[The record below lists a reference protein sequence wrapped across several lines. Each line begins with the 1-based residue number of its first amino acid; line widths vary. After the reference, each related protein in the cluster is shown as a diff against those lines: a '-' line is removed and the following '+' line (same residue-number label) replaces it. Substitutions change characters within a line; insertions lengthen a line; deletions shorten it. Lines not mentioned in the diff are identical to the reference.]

1 MKEDENKFEQLFYRR
16 HERPGDVFME
26 LLEREKLIVAPGV
39 YDAMGAHIAQEINRQ
54 EKTAQRLCSF
64 NAEYLGGW
72 SISNMLL
79 RKPDMGFVPLSVME
93 MVGRYVIPA
102 AYPLPVIM
110 DAETGFGTEV
120 TLGETVETYHRI
132 GVALAHLEDQDSDQT
147 RRCGNLGGKQCVE
160 PEKMAAKIRSWL
172 MVSKTIGTSM
182 RLMAR
187 TDALTAVGGG
197 IEDAIERGKR
207 YMDTDYQGLRPAVL
221 WADAMIDPKDIER
234 WVTELHKHDPKIVLG
249 INYSPNKDWVG
260 YYKKHFNQYPPTY
273 EALYDNGHGFRVIW
287 HTILQART
295 DMEAAWNTFLDM
307 SRNGPESLW
316 KLHER
321 QRSHPVSD
329 TQAMGDAKLWQAFEQ
344 FLGGDE
350 VKQRYLMSE
359 GYGAG
364 PNQPKEQ
371 A

>member
-1 MKEDENKFEQLFYRR
+1 MKEERGQFDQLFNRR

-26 LLEREKLIVAPGV
+26 LLEKEKLVVAPGV
-39 YDAMGAHIAQEINRQ
+39 YDAMGAHIAQEIYRQ
-54 EKTAQRLCSF
+54 RKRNSLSCNF
-64 NAEYLGGW
+64 NAVYLGGW
-72 SISNMLL
+72 SISDMLL

-93 MVGRYVIPA
+93 MVGRYVIPE

-132 GVALAHLEDQDSDQT
+132 GVALAHLEDQDSNLT

-172 MVSKTIGTSM
+172 IVSKSIGTSM

-187 TDALTAVGGG
+187 TDALTAVNGG

-221 WADAMIDPKDIER
+221 WADAMMHPKDIEK
-234 WVTELHKHDPKIVLG
+234 WTTELHKHDPKMILG
-249 INYSPNKDWVG
+249 LNYSPNKDWTG
-260 YYKKHFNQYPPTY
+260 YYRKHFNQYPPTY
-273 EALYDNGHGFRVIW
+273 ETLYNNGDGFRVIW
-287 HTILQART
+287 HTILQARA
-295 DMEAAWNTFLDM
+295 DMEAAWNTFQDM
-307 SRNGPESLW
+307 AKNGAESLW

-321 QRSHPVSD
+321 QRHHPVGD
-329 TQAMGDAKLWQAFEQ
+329 TQAMSNAKPWQAYEQ
-344 FLGGDE
+344 LIGGE
-350 VKQRYLMSE
+350 EAIKRYQNSE

-364 PNQPKEQ
+364 SSQQKDQ